1 MCSVVAVETTP
12 NWLEEQRAEREPEF
26 APPQMY
32 NETAPKSN
40 TRGKNKRKP
49 QSRWEGKQSWR
60 EKSAPDSVEAVIG
73 EGISAIRAGM
83 EGREVQDG
91 NVSSIP
97 LPPQSRDDGDTR
109 ESETPMGS
117 DPETRVPPWSQM
129 DLPAQGWGPAAV
141 AYSDPPC
148 MPPYT
153 AGTALPMPP
162 YSGGIAMPSP
172 SYYAGY
178 DMPPPPCRA
187 DTGIP
192 IPPCQPDIHLPVP
205 PYHIGIDT
213 SVPPPNDAT
222 WMTSQAVPIPAQIDT
237 TLQDVVTCLP
247 GNDALGS
254 TATGELTATSIQQ
267 PLEAAPQPAHY
278 TSAPKKPQ
286 PKQGHYE
293 RVNMHQVPM
302 SLPVPPI
309 IGQEV
314 KYPSMESVFG
324 KTPARREEDGIN
336 YWKRQYGASQPKG
349 GAAASKIPFPAPNIQ
364 KKTSTTGD
372 SAIAD
377 FDLSKPPPNM
387 KKQD

>member
-1 MCSVVAVETTP
+1 METTP

-32 NETAPKSN
+32 NEMAPKSN

-49 QSRWEGKQSWR
+49 PSRWEGKQGWR
-60 EKSAPDSVEAVIG
+60 EKCVPDSVEAVIG

-83 EGREVQDG
+83 EGREVRDG

-97 LPPQSRDDGDTR
+97 LPPQSGDAG

-117 DPETRVPPWSQM
+117 DPETQVPPWSQL
-129 DLPAQGWGPAAV
+129 DIPAQSWDAS
-141 AYSDPPC
+141 YSDTPY

-153 AGTALPMPP
+153 AGTAMPMPP
-162 YSGGIAMPSP
+162 YSAGTAMPTP

-178 DMPPPPCRA
+178 DTPAPPCSA

-192 IPPCQPDIHLPVP
+192 IPPDIHLPMP
-205 PYHIGIDT
+205 PYPIGIDT

-222 WMTSQAVPIPAQIDT
+222 WMTSKTMSIPSQTDAI
-237 TLQDVVTCLP
+237 LQDVVTCLP
-247 GNDALGS
+247 GNNALGS
-254 TATGELTATSIQQ
+254 TATGELTASSTHQ
-267 PLEAAPQPAHY
+267 PPEAAPQPAHY

-286 PKQGHYE
+286 PKKGHYE

-364 KKTSTTGD
+364 KKTPTTGD